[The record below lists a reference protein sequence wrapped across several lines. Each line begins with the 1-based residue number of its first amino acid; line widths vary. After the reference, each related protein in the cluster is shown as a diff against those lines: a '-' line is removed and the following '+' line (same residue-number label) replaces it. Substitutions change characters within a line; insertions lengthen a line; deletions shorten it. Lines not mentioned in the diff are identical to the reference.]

1 MVRLIVGQRGKG
13 KTTSILAHVNE
24 QIKKA
29 DGNIV
34 YLDKSSKHMYD
45 KSSKHM
51 YDLNNKIRLIDVSRY
66 PISNSEQFVGFVC
79 GIISQDNDL
88 EQMYLDSFIKLSSLE
103 GEDIEHVLTMIDS
116 LSKKYHVDFILS
128 ISRDAHE
135 IPEAFKEN
143 IIVSL

>member
-34 YLDKSSKHMYD
+34 YLDKSSKHMY
-45 KSSKHM
+45 
-51 YDLNNKIRLIDVSRY
+51 IRLIDVSRY

-88 EQMYLDSFIKLSSLE
+88 EQMYFDNFLKIARLGEEADDLLTTINELE
-103 GEDIEHVLTMIDS
+103 GIST
-116 LSKKYHVDFILS
+116 KFNVDFYIS
-128 ISRDAHE
+128 ISANKDDLAE
-135 IPEAFKEN
+135 ELQEKVLIA
-143 IIVSL
+143 L

>member
-34 YLDKSSKHMYD
+34 YLDKSSKHMY
-45 KSSKHM
+45 
-51 YDLNNKIRLIDVSRY
+51 KIRLIDVSRY

-88 EQMYLDSFIKLSSLE
+88 EQMYFDNFLKIARLGEEADDLLTTINELE
-103 GEDIEHVLTMIDS
+103 GIST
-116 LSKKYHVDFILS
+116 KFNVDFYIS
-128 ISRDAHE
+128 ISANKDDLAE
-135 IPEAFKEN
+135 ELQEKVLIA
-143 IIVSL
+143 L

>member
-45 KSSKHM
+45 
-51 YDLNNKIRLIDVSRY
+51 
-66 PISNSEQFVGFVC
+66 
-79 GIISQDNDL
+79 L
-88 EQMYLDSFIKLSSLE
+88 EQMYFDNFLKIARLGEEADDLLTTINELE
-103 GEDIEHVLTMIDS
+103 GIST
-116 LSKKYHVDFILS
+116 KFNVDFYIS
-128 ISRDAHE
+128 ISANKDDLAE
-135 IPEAFKEN
+135 ELQEKVLIA
-143 IIVSL
+143 L

>member
-45 KSSKHM
+45 
-51 YDLNNKIRLIDVSRY
+51 LNNKIRLINVSEY
-66 PISNSEQFVGFVC
+66 LISNSDEFIGFIA
-79 GIISQDNDL
+79 GIISQDHDL
-88 EQMYLDSFIKLSSLE
+88 QSMYLDGFMKCAHLE
-103 GEDIEHVLTMIDS
+103 GKDITSTVLKLD
-116 LSKKYHVDFILS
+116 K
-128 ISRDAHE
+128 ISSAFNVNFVISVSMDASDLNE
-135 IPEAFKEN
+135 KLKDKVLVA
-143 IIVSL
+143 L

>member
-34 YLDKSSKHMYD
+34 YLDKSSKHMY
-45 KSSKHM
+45 
-51 YDLNNKIRLIDVSRY
+51 
-66 PISNSEQFVGFVC
+66 FVGFVC

-88 EQMYLDSFIKLSSLE
+88 EQMYFDNFLKISKLSEEGNELLTTINELE
-103 GEDIEHVLTMIDS
+103 AIS
-116 LSKKYHVDFILS
+116 AKFNVDFYIS
-128 ISRDAHE
+128 ISANKDDLAE
-135 IPEAFKEN
+135 ELQDKILIA
-143 IIVSL
+143 L

>member
-45 KSSKHM
+45 
-51 YDLNNKIRLIDVSRY
+51 LNNKIRLIDVSHDD
-66 PISNSEQFVGFVC
+66 Q
-79 GIISQDNDL
+79 
-88 EQMYLDSFIKLSSLE
+88 
-103 GEDIEHVLTMIDS
+103 
-116 LSKKYHVDFILS
+116 
-128 ISRDAHE
+128 
-135 IPEAFKEN
+135 
-143 IIVSL
+143 

>member
-45 KSSKHM
+45 L
-51 YDLNNKIRLIDVSRY
+51 Y
-66 PISNSEQFVGFVC
+66 
-79 GIISQDNDL
+79 
-88 EQMYLDSFIKLSSLE
+88 
-103 GEDIEHVLTMIDS
+103 
-116 LSKKYHVDFILS
+116 
-128 ISRDAHE
+128 
-135 IPEAFKEN
+135 
-143 IIVSL
+143 

>member
-34 YLDKSSKHMYD
+34 YLD

-88 EQMYLDSFIKLSSLE
+88 EQMYFDNFLKIARLGEEADDLLTTINELE
-103 GEDIEHVLTMIDS
+103 GIST
-116 LSKKYHVDFILS
+116 KFNVDFYIS
-128 ISRDAHE
+128 ISANKDDLAE
-135 IPEAFKEN
+135 ELQEKVLIA
-143 IIVSL
+143 L

>member
-45 KSSKHM
+45 
-51 YDLNNKIRLIDVSRY
+51 LNNKIRLIDVSRY
-66 PISNSEQFVGFVC
+66 PIENSEQFVGFIC

-88 EQMYLDSFIKLSSLE
+88 QEMYFDNFLKIARLGEEGSDLLTTVNELE
-103 GEDIEHVLTMIDS
+103 GIST
-116 LSKKYHVDFILS
+116 KFNVDFYLAISANKDDLAEELQDKIL
-128 ISRDAHE
+128 IA
-135 IPEAFKEN
+135 
-143 IIVSL
+143 L